1 MIVRSFKDIEGTDRH
16 VKAASGTWESKR
28 IVLAKEKV
36 GFSLHETILYAGTE
50 TSMWYANHIEAVV
63 CVEGEAELTDNET
76 GQKYT
81 ITPGTM
87 YLLDGHERHTM
98 RIKKDFRCICVFN
111 PPVTGREDHDE
122 NGVYLL
128 LTEPEPRRCDITLT
142 TTVTDLYPS
151 RGATE
156 VSVPRQDPVVW
167 GTPDAPGPISVAG
180 LQAYERDGFLPV
192 EQLIPD
198 DEVAV
203 YRQELEQ
210 LVTDPAIRADER
222 SVIEPKSKEI
232 RSVFEVHRISEVF
245 AKLVRDERVVGR
257 ARQILGSD
265 VYVHQSRINV
275 KPGFGASGFYWHSDF
290 ETWHAEDG
298 LPNMR
303 TVSVSI
309 ALTENYDTNGGLM
322 IMPGSHRMFLG
333 CAGATP
339 KDNYKQSLQMQD
351 AGTPSDEALT
361 AMASEYGIKL
371 FTGKA
376 GSATWFDCNCM
387 HGSGDNITPFPR
399 SNVFIVFNSVEN
411 AAVKP
416 FAAPVPRPTFI
427 GARDFTPVR

>member
-1 MIVRSFKDIEGTDRH
+1 MS
-16 VKAASGTWESKR
+16 
-28 IVLAKEKV
+28 
-36 GFSLHETILYAGTE
+36 TI
-50 TSMWYANHIEAVV
+50 
-63 CVEGEAELTDNET
+63 
-76 GQKYT
+76 
-81 ITPGTM
+81 
-87 YLLDGHERHTM
+87 
-98 RIKKDFRCICVFN
+98 
-111 PPVTGREDHDE
+111 
-122 NGVYLL
+122 
-128 LTEPEPRRCDITLT
+128 
-142 TTVTDLYPS
+142 TDLYPS

-156 VSVPRQDPVVW
+156 VSAPRQDPVVW
-167 GTPDAPGPISVAG
+167 GAPGTPGPITVSE
-180 LQAYERDGFLPV
+180 LQSYERDGFLPV
-192 EQLIPD
+192 EELIRPD
-198 DEVAV
+198 ELGV
-203 YRQELEQ
+203 YQRELQ
-210 LVTDPAIRADER
+210 RLVTDPAIRADER
-222 SVIEPKSKEI
+222 SIVEPKSQEI

-245 AKLVRDERVVGR
+245 AQLVRDERVVGR

-309 ALTENYDTNGGLM
+309 ALTENLDTNGGLM
-322 IMPGSHRMFLG
+322 IMPGSHKTFLG
-333 CAGATP
+333 CSGETP
-339 KDNYKQSLQMQD
+339 TDNYKKSLQMQD

-361 AMASEYGIKL
+361 KFATRHGIKL

-411 AAVKP
+411 AAVEP
-416 FAAPVPRPTFI
+416 FAAPVQRPEFI

>member
-1 MIVRSFKDIEGTDRH
+1 M
-16 VKAASGTWESKR
+16 
-28 IVLAKEKV
+28 
-36 GFSLHETILYAGTE
+36 
-50 TSMWYANHIEAVV
+50 
-63 CVEGEAELTDNET
+63 
-76 GQKYT
+76 
-81 ITPGTM
+81 
-87 YLLDGHERHTM
+87 
-98 RIKKDFRCICVFN
+98 
-111 PPVTGREDHDE
+111 
-122 NGVYLL
+122 
-128 LTEPEPRRCDITLT
+128 T
-142 TTVTDLYPS
+142 TTTDLYPS
-151 RGATE
+151 RGAGE
-156 VSVPRQDPVVW
+156 VFVPRQDPVVW
-167 GTPDAPGPISVAG
+167 GAPGMPGPIQLSD
-180 LQAYERDGFLPV
+180 LQRYERDGFLAL
-192 EQLIPD
+192 EELLAD
-198 DEVAV
+198 HEVAV
-203 YRQELEQ
+203 YRRELER

-222 SVIEPKSKEI
+222 SIVEPKSGEI

-245 AKLVRDERVVGR
+245 ADLVRDERVVGR

-309 ALTENYDTNGGLM
+309 ALTENHDTNGGLM
-322 IMPGSHRMFLG
+322 IMPGSHRTFLG

-339 KDNYKQSLQMQD
+339 EDNYKKSLQMQD

-361 AMASEYGIKL
+361 ALASRHGIRL
-371 FTGKA
+371 FTGRA

-411 AAVKP
+411 TAMEP
-416 FAAPVPRPTFI
+416 FAAPVRRPEFI